1 MLDLERPVG
10 QSAGLFAKAYA
21 MPIYEYRCP
30 ACSRLSSMYASIN
43 EAPTT
48 LPCQHCAAADA
59 KRVIS
64 RTSYHRSE
72 LQKLGALDPKYDQM
86 AERAL
91 RNTPEADPDT
101 LLRKM
106 TPFSAADD

>member
-1 MLDLERPVG
+1 MLDLVCPVG
-10 QSAGLFAKAYA
+10 QSDRKFSTLVA
-21 MPIYEYRCP
+21 MPIYEYRCA
-30 ACSRLSSMYASIN
+30 ACGGLSSTYASIS
-43 EAPTT
+43 EAQST
-48 LPCQHCAAADA
+48 LTCEHCGAADA

-91 RNTPEADPDT
+91 RNTPEADPDN

-106 TPFSAADD
+106 TPFSAAND